1 MKMENRKNL
10 FLVCLLVLVLAGLV
24 IKPGSPAAQTPERNT
39 ISVLAY
45 NIWGIIS
52 ARYRPAR
59 VAEIPRAIIQ
69 LDPDIINLEEAF
81 RPRDH
86 EALRKG
92 LEGLGYPIRTWH
104 YQDCGYGTGL
114 LLISRFEAGE
124 IDYQGFKAEGDIYS
138 YERMACRGLLRAVFQ
153 TPEGDLEF
161 YSTHSIPRMKLI
173 FTEDMEVIE
182 GDPKELYRYLQ
193 MYELSR
199 MFKERRDPETR
210 SIIAAGDFNVSP
222 EMREYKLLMRVSG
235 LRNSF
240 DEMHPGENPSTYC
253 IKTNEFATIEGSRI
267 DHILYQ
273 NYEGTQGLYL
283 KPVES
288 RIVMTDQHK
297 TKKGEM
303 HLSDHYGIFTVF
315 EVADEGEIQR
325 ETPPGLSL
333 PVEEKSFYLSGIKGA
348 ALEFPAKDREAW
360 DALALRI
367 LKDYDK
373 RFKPPSPA
381 VKAAARILTAP
392 ADDSLVRVSM
402 EQDETRAIERYI
414 EKMKR

>member
-1 MKMENRKNL
+1 MRDRKNFSTVC
-10 FLVCLLVLVLAGLV
+10 FLILVLAGLV
-24 IKPGSPAAQTPERNT
+24 IMPCSLAAGTPERNT

-45 NIWGIIS
+45 NIWGVIS

-59 VAEIPRAIIQ
+59 VAEIPAAIIQ

-81 RPRDH
+81 RPQDH
-86 EALRKG
+86 KALR
-92 LEGLGYPIRTWH
+92 EGFEELGYPIRTWH
-104 YQDCGYGTGL
+104 YQDCGYGTGI
-114 LLISRFEAGE
+114 LLISRFEAEE
-124 IDYQGFKAEGDIYS
+124 IGYQKFRAVGDIYS
-138 YERMACRGLLRAVFQ
+138 YERLACRGLLRAVFR
-153 TPEGDLEF
+153 TPGGVLEF
-161 YSTHSIPRMKLI
+161 YSTHSIPRMNLI
-173 FTEDMEVIE
+173 FTEDMELIE

-199 MFKERRDPETR
+199 MFKERRGPGAR

-222 EMREYKLLMRVSG
+222 EMREYKLLMRLSG

-273 NYEGTQGLYL
+273 NYEGTRGLYL

-288 RIVMTDQHK
+288 RVVMKNQLK
-297 TKKGEM
+297 TKRGQM

-315 EVADEGEIQR
+315 EVADEGEIQKSS
-325 ETPPGLSL
+325 PPELSL
-333 PVEEKSFYLSGIKGA
+333 PVKEKSFYLLGIKDA
-348 ALEFPAKDREAW
+348 ALEFPARDREAW
-360 DALALRI
+360 DALALKI
-367 LKDYDK
+367 LSGFDK
-373 RFKPPSPA
+373 KLKHPTPA

-392 ADDSLVRVSM
+392 KDKSIVRISM
-402 EQDETRAIERYI
+402 EQDETRAIKRYLK
-414 EKMKR
+414 KMK